1 MKLFRL
7 YQYKNGKRHLGMFWR
22 FFFAMSAA
30 SFIGTIT
37 FTIGVHLFYAE
48 PTLQK
53 VASKAFAD
61 DLNRELAT
69 LAPTL
74 NATQNHAA
82 LCQSVLQSWL
92 GSSNTLNILPENSS
106 NSLKNL
112 AQTKRLLLQYH
123 HNNQIIC
130 SYPDTID
137 TTATTLPVRSNET
150 SLFFSSAE
158 VTPAADNQVTFHIAP
173 LRGVALLKDSLQNIR
188 WNILIFFIGFLN
200 LCSAITLAPILV
212 RRIKRADI
220 VARGWTEGNMHAR
233 INDCRQDEFGHLVQ
247 SFNTLADSFVDVIKV
262 KQELAAFEERHR
274 LARDLHDTAKQR
286 AFALNLQLTALS
298 ALGTSNPPESKRI
311 TSSALSLVQH
321 LQHDLTN
328 VIKRL
333 SASTVTEMGIR
344 TVLHQEVA
352 SLFDGTDIQW
362 SISITD
368 DTDNTLRDAPP
379 IAQQVLL
386 IAIEACANVLKHASA
401 STMSVILTRT
411 NQQYTLTIEDDGK
424 GYDAITSDNMGMG
437 LANMRLRARSLPH
450 GEFTTSNKGGH
461 GVIVSVKFKLEK

>member
-7 YQYKNGKRHLGMFWR
+7 YQCKNGKRHLSMFWR

-30 SFIGTIT
+30 SVIGTIT

-48 PTLQK
+48 PILEKTT
-53 VASKAFAD
+53 SKSFAD
-61 DLNRELAT
+61 DLNRELAA

-74 NATQNHAA
+74 YVTKNHPA

-92 GSSNTLNILPENSS
+92 NSSDTLNILPDNSA
-106 NSLKNL
+106 NSVKNL

-123 HNNQIIC
+123 HNNQIMC
-130 SYPDTID
+130 SYPNPTAPTLSVGNDTAALLF
-137 TTATTLPVRSNET
+137 TSGSVTAAP
-150 SLFFSSAE
+150 
-158 VTPAADNQVTFHIAP
+158 DNQVTLEIAP
-173 LRGVALLKDSLQNIR
+173 LRGMALIKDALQNVR

-212 RRIKRADI
+212 KRIKRAEI

-233 INDCRQDEFGHLVQ
+233 INDNRHDEFGHLVQ

-286 AFALNLQLTALS
+286 AFALNLQLTTLS
-298 ALGTSNPPESKRI
+298 ALGTSNPSESQRI
-311 TSSALSLVQH
+311 TNSALVLTQH

-328 VIKRL
+328 VIRRF

-344 TVLHQEVA
+344 TVLHQEAA

-368 DTDNTLRDAPP
+368 ETDNQLRDVPL

-401 STMSVILTRT
+401 SKMSVILTST
-411 NQQYTLTIEDDGK
+411 NQQYTLTIEDNGK

-437 LANMRLRARSLPH
+437 LANMRLRARSLPQ
-450 GEFTTSNKGGH
+450 GEFTMTSKDGL
-461 GVIVSVKFKLEK
+461 GVIVSVKFQPEK